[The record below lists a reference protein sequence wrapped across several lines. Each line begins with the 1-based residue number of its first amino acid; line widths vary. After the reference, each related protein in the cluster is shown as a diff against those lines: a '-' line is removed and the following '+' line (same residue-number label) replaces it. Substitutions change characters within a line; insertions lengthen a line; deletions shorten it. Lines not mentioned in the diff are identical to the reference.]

1 MWRINNWRVKER
13 RAAAFGTVINFI
25 HAQLVVFYHPI
36 ASDFN
41 LFTFLY
47 NNYTSFF
54 FSCTAFASQKFFSQ
68 KFLSLQLSDKIKN
81 CCSSWTHTH
90 ALVIIILNMESSKK
104 FPQSH
109 ANFVVDYIV
118 QQLKKMHK
126 KVCPTLDQ
134 HLSCL
139 DLLFHTRSL
148 TRMCVNK
155 FQRSISF
162 FLFIFFG
169 LIVCAKFFFGQ
180 NTFSSYQKIQ

>member
-54 FSCTAFASQKFFSQ
+54 FSCTAFASQKLFSQ

-118 QQLKKMHK
+118 QQLKKNAQKSVSHARS
-126 KVCPTLDQ
+126 TLV
-134 HLSCL
+134 
-139 DLLFHTRSL
+139 LFG
-148 TRMCVNK
+148 
-155 FQRSISF
+155 SF
-162 FLFIFFG
+162 I
-169 LIVCAKFFFGQ
+169 
-180 NTFSSYQKIQ
+180 

>member
-54 FSCTAFASQKFFSQ
+54 FSCTAFASQKFFSR

-118 QQLKKMHK
+118 QQLKKNAQKSVSHARSTLVLFGSFISHSLAHSY
-126 KVCPTLDQ
+126 VC
-134 HLSCL
+134 
-139 DLLFHTRSL
+139 
-148 TRMCVNK
+148 
-155 FQRSISF
+155 
-162 FLFIFFG
+162 
-169 LIVCAKFFFGQ
+169 
-180 NTFSSYQKIQ
+180 